1 VKQAQI
7 TLEEGPSDGGVHR
20 FTVDVGGRAFKVS
33 VTDALA
39 NELAPNVAVEQLVTE
54 SFVFLLE
61 REPVESILRS
71 FDLSVIESYFP
82 EYRRTISRR
91 LR

>member
-1 VKQAQI
+1 MKQARI
-7 TLEEGPSDGGVHR
+7 TVEAQGSDDGVHR
-20 FTVDVGGRAFKVS
+20 FAVRHDGRAFDVS
-33 VTDALA
+33 VSDTFAK
-39 NELAPNVAVEQLVTE
+39 ELAPNIKLAQLVRE

-71 FDLSVIESYFP
+71 FDLSVIEGYFP
-82 EYRRTISRR
+82 EYRGTMSLR